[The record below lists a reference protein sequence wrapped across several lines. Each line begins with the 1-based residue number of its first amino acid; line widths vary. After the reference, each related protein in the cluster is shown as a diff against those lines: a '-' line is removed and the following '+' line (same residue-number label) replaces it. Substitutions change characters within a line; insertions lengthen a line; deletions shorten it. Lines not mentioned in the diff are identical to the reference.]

1 MTICVGSGGGSN
13 MFDSRGR
20 SAEPRFGVDAPC
32 SDGRRKELAKPFHF
46 AITWTSL
53 TGHLALREAV
63 ERTPTTASHP
73 AGNMK
78 QPRLAAL
85 AGIAVTPLERPE
97 TRCDS
102 DARWE
107 MVVPKMVRPDRG
119 SKALPTAQA
128 TDNRNRDIYPPIYTP
143 TLTCIDNPRTPLLS
157 RAFAAIGRC
166 TRLLLAGP
174 AKTVDAIPVW
184 SRLDSPRFAWA
195 NGRPGRL
202 QVLQLSAPGPSILV
216 ENPIA
221 QQEDLK
227 NRLAARELLLSKITS
242 TLRSQSRSADSGLK
256 VSRPERPW
264 LEVPIEDGSGSSVPL

>member
-1 MTICVGSGGGSN
+1 

-20 SAEPRFGVDAPC
+20 SADPRFGVNPPC
-32 SDGRRKELAKPFHF
+32 SDGRRTEPAKPFHF

-63 ERTPTTASHP
+63 GWTSATASHP
-73 AGNMK
+73 AVEMK
-78 QPRLAAL
+78 QPSLAAL

-97 TRCDS
+97 TRSDA

-119 SKALPTAQA
+119 SKALPTAPI

-143 TLTCIDNPRTPLLS
+143 TLTCLDNARTPLLS

-174 AKTVDAIPVW
+174 AKTIDAIPLW
-184 SRLDSPRFAWA
+184 SRLDSPGFALA
-195 NGRPGRL
+195 NGRASRL
-202 QVLQLSAPGPSILV
+202 QVLQLSAPSPSISAD
-216 ENPIA
+216 NPIA
-221 QQEDLK
+221 QQEGLK
-227 NRLAARELLLSKITS
+227 YRHAVRELLLSKITS

-256 VSRPERPW
+256 VSRPERRW
-264 LEVPIEDGSGSSVPL
+264 SEVPIKDEPGSPYHYDPH